1 MPRKYERTVVLVAL
15 VLSPFLLPALP
26 NGRGSSLR
34 DGFLGWTRPLFDTV
48 HILGEGLGGIG
59 SGFLE
64 IFSLEEEN
72 KILRARLEALN
83 AHEETHRE
91 LARENTRLREL
102 LEFRAKSDWK
112 MIPAEVIGRELGP
125 WSRGLLL
132 DKGTKQGI
140 RQGMA
145 VLTSVGLVGRISEA
159 GPNSSRVALLTDPH
173 FRVMG
178 RLPDT
183 SEAGLVSGGPT
194 GECLINYLPLDQ
206 EFQEG
211 QAVFTSGGKSF
222 APPGIP
228 IGVIHKIWKDSSEMY
243 QTARVQPAV
252 RLGAV
257 DEVMVVAWRSDP

>member
-1 MPRKYERTVVLVAL
+1 MPRKYERTAVLLALVA
-15 VLSPFLLPALP
+15 SPFLLPALP
-26 NGRGSSLR
+26 NEWGGSLRGS
-34 DGFLGWTRPLFDTV
+34 FLGWTRPLFEAV
-48 HILGEGLGGIG
+48 HVLREGFSGLGLGV
-59 SGFLE
+59 LE

-72 KILRARLEALN
+72 RLLRARLEGLS

-91 LARENTRLREL
+91 LFRENVRLRRL
-102 LEFRAKSDWK
+102 LDFRAKAGWNV
-112 MIPAEVIGRELGP
+112 IPAEVIGREVGP

-132 DKGTKQGI
+132 DKGTRAGI

-159 GPNSSRVALLTDPH
+159 GTHSSRVALLTDPH

-178 RLPDT
+178 RLPESSVT
-183 SEAGLVSGGPT
+183 GLVSGGPT

-206 EFQEG
+206 EFPEG
-211 QAVFTSGGKSF
+211 QPVSTSGGKSF
-222 APPGIP
+222 APAGIL
-228 IGVIHKIWKDSSEMY
+228 IGVVRKVWKDSSEMY

-257 DEVMVVAWRSDP
+257 DEVLVVSWQSER